1 MRTPPRPRLSPRTG
15 RRDLPMKMPE
25 RTKRTKTQRNMEG
38 WTRIQTVPQPF
49 QADLLKATLEA
60 QGFSVLI
67 LNKRDSSYGT
77 FGEVEVHVP
86 AQDAQRAADWLA
98 SFQGGEKDA

>member
-1 MRTPPRPRLSPRTG
+1 MRTSPGGLLLPKTG
-15 RRDLPMKMPE
+15 RQDLPLKMPD
-25 RTKRTKTQRNMEG
+25 RTKRTRTQLNMEG

-60 QGFSVLI
+60 QGFSALI

-77 FGEVEVHVP
+77 FGEVEVHVL

-98 SFQGGEKDA
+98 SLQGGEEDA

>member
-1 MRTPPRPRLSPRTG
+1 
-15 RRDLPMKMPE
+15 MKMPE

-86 AQDAQRAADWLA
+86 ALDAQRAADWLA
-98 SFQGGEKDA
+98 SFQGGKKDA

>member
-1 MRTPPRPRLSPRTG
+1 
-15 RRDLPMKMPE
+15 MPE
-25 RTKRTKTQRNMEG
+25 QTKRTKTQRNMEG

-98 SFQGGEKDA
+98 SLQGGEEDA

>member
-1 MRTPPRPRLSPRTG
+1 
-15 RRDLPMKMPE
+15 MPD
-25 RTKRTKTQRNMEG
+25 RTKRTKTQRDMDG

-98 SFQGGEKDA
+98 SLQGGEDDA